1 MPPVQA
7 VTAPEA
13 DTPILSAGTP
23 AGHTPDAGAPS
34 AQSDTGRKL
43 ALNFFLL
50 VAGEMTAKLLTFAS
64 LTYLARTLGPTNYGF
79 IEFTL
84 AVMVFFTLPADLGLG
99 SYGAREIA
107 HNPANTSRLLH
118 AVTGLRMALALCSM
132 ALLAVF
138 ILLLNKGPEV
148 KYLIAL
154 YGVSLLGG
162 PFLLQWFFQA
172 HDQMRWVG
180 VASIIRQA
188 GFAALVFIFCHRQSS
203 LIYVGAIECGS
214 VACVAIYCACV
225 TRRMGFGWPWPDL
238 RLRHLA
244 GHLGQAVPIGLA
256 EIAWAFMWYFCT
268 VLLGLVFSGST
279 LGWFGAAHRVVMALH
294 TFVWLYFFNL
304 LPSISRCVGRPAA
317 QLLDLMNGS
326 IRLIAWTGLFGAALL
341 TALAPQVLG
350 ILYGQSFRG
359 AAASFSILVW
369 MLPIAMLSGHY
380 RYTLIAY
387 RLQNRLLR
395 CTVISAVVAVA
406 LGFALVPLY
415 GGMGAAW
422 ALLIA
427 NAVNALLVWNA
438 VRVLVTAI
446 PLRALLAAPVCALL
460 ISAIVYFALASRNPP
475 LAVSAAVTVYV
486 AALLCFDGRR
496 LFSFMR
502 SLAPALR
509 GV

>member
-1 MPPVQA
+1 MPPVPA
-7 VTAPEA
+7 VMPPEL
-13 DTPILSAGTP
+13 DTPILATGTSA
-23 AGHTPDAGAPS
+23 APN
-34 AQSDTGRKL
+34 DTGRKL

-50 VAGEMTAKLLTFAS
+50 VAGEMTAKVLTFAS
-64 LTYLARTLGPTNYGF
+64 LTYLARTLGPTDYGF

-84 AVMVFFTLPADLGLG
+84 AVMVFFSLPADLGLG
-99 SYGAREIA
+99 AYGAREIA
-107 HNPANTSRLLH
+107 HNPANASRLLH

-138 ILLLNKGPEV
+138 ILLLNKSTEV
-148 KYLIAL
+148 KYLLAL

-188 GFAALVFIFCHRQSS
+188 GFAALVFIFCRRQSS
-203 LIYVGAIECGS
+203 LVYVGAIECGS
-214 VACVAIYCACV
+214 VACVALYCALI

-238 RLRHLA
+238 RFRHLA
-244 GHLGQAVPIGLA
+244 GHLGQAIPIGLA

-268 VLLGLVFSGST
+268 VLLGLVLSGIP
-279 LGWFGAAHRVVMALH
+279 LGWFGAAHRVVMALN

-326 IRLIAWTGLFGAALL
+326 IRLTAWTGLFGAALL

-350 ILYGQSFRG
+350 ILYGSNFRG
-359 AAASFSILVW
+359 AAVSLSILVW

-380 RYTLIAY
+380 RYALIAY

-395 CTVISAVVAVA
+395 CTVISAVVAVG

-415 GGMGAAW
+415 GGTGAAW

-427 NAVNALLVWNA
+427 NAVNFLLVWYAVRELVTVIPLGANLAAPLGALLVA
-438 VRVLVTAI
+438 G
-446 PLRALLAAPVCALL
+446 
-460 ISAIVYFALASRNPP
+460 IVYAALAGRNVP
-475 LAVSAAVTVYV
+475 LAVSGAVTVYL

-502 SLAPALR
+502 SLSPALQKP
-509 GV
+509 

>member
-7 VTAPEA
+7 
-13 DTPILSAGTP
+13 DTLPASETPTLPAATP
-23 AGHTPDAGAPS
+23 AQT
-34 AQSDTGRKL
+34 DTGRKL
-43 ALNFFLL
+43 AFNFFLL
-50 VAGEMTAKLLTFAS
+50 VAGEMTAKVLTFAS

-84 AVMVFFTLPADLGLG
+84 AVMVFFSLPADLGLG
-99 SYGAREIA
+99 AYGAREIA
-107 HNPANTSRLLH
+107 HNPANAARLLH
-118 AVTGLRMALALCSM
+118 VVTGLRMLLALCSM

-138 ILLLNKGPEV
+138 IMLLNKGAEV
-148 KYLIAL
+148 KYLLAL

-188 GFAALVFIFCHRQSS
+188 GFAALVFIFCRRQTS
-203 LIYVGAIECGS
+203 LVYVGAFECGS
-214 VACVAIYCACV
+214 ILCVALYCAYV

-238 RLRHLA
+238 RIRHLA

-268 VLLGLVFSGST
+268 VLLGLVFSGLT

-304 LPSISRCVGRPAA
+304 LPSISRCVGRPTG
-317 QLLDLMNGS
+317 QLLHLMNGS
-326 IRLIAWTGLFGAALL
+326 MRFIAWTGLFGAALL

-350 ILYGQSFRG
+350 LLYGQSFRG
-359 AAASFSILVW
+359 AAGSFSILIW

-387 RLQNRLLR
+387 RLQNSLLR

-406 LGFALVPLY
+406 LGFALVPFY
-415 GGMGAAW
+415 GGVGAAW

-427 NAVNALLVWNA
+427 NAVNFLLVWNA
-438 VRVLVTAI
+438 VRTLVTSI
-446 PLRALLAAPVCALL
+446 PLRAHLTVPLGALF
-460 ISAIVYFALASRNPP
+460 ISALVYFGLVNRDLAW
-475 LAVSAAVTVYV
+475 AVGGAVTVYL
-486 AALLCFDGRR
+486 AALVCFDGRR
-496 LFSFMR
+496 LSSFMR
-502 SLAPALR
+502 SLAPAVR
-509 GV
+509 DV

>member
-1 MPPVQA
+1 MPPA
-7 VTAPEA
+7 A
-13 DTPILSAGTP
+13 DTPIVAAPPNP
-23 AGHTPDAGAPS
+23 AGHL
-34 AQSDTGRKL
+34 DTGRKL

-50 VAGEMTAKLLTFAS
+50 VAGEITAKLLTFAS
-64 LTYLARTLGPTNYGF
+64 LTYLARTLGPADYGF
-79 IEFTL
+79 VEFTL

-107 HNPANTSRLLH
+107 HNPSNASRLLH

-138 ILLLNKGPEV
+138 ILLLNKSTEV
-148 KYLIAL
+148 KLLLAL
-154 YGVSLLGG
+154 YGVSLLGH

-172 HDQMRWVG
+172 HDQMRLVG
-180 VASIIRQA
+180 IASIIRQA
-188 GFAALVFIFCHRQSS
+188 GFAALVFLFCRRQYS
-203 LIYVGAIECGS
+203 LVYVGAIECGS
-214 VACVAIYCACV
+214 VACVAFYCAWI

-238 RLRHLA
+238 RLRRLA
-244 GHLGQAVPIGLA
+244 GHLTEALPIGLS

-268 VLLGLVFSGST
+268 VLLGLVLSGLA
-279 LGWFGAAHRVVMALH
+279 LGWFGAAHRIVMALH

-304 LPSISRCVGRPAA
+304 LPSISRCVNRPAR

-341 TALAPQVLG
+341 TALAPQVFG
-350 ILYGQSFRG
+350 IVYGPGFRG
-359 AAASFSILVW
+359 ASASFSVLVW

-395 CTVISAVVAVA
+395 CTVISAAVAVV
-406 LGFALVPLY
+406 LGLALVPLY
-415 GGMGAAW
+415 AGVGAAW

-427 NAVNALLVWNA
+427 NGINFLLVRHA
-438 VRVLVTAI
+438 VRELVAAV
-446 PLRALLAAPVCALL
+446 PLGANLAAPVAALL
-460 ISAIVYFALASRNPP
+460 ISAVVYLALAGRNQP
-475 LAVSAAVTVYV
+475 LALSGAISVYL
-486 AALLCFDGRR
+486 AALLCCDGRR
-496 LFSFMR
+496 LFSFAR
-502 SLAPALR
+502 SLVPAMR

>member
-1 MPPVQA
+1 MPPA
-7 VTAPEA
+7 A
-13 DTPILSAGTP
+13 DTPIVAAQPDP
-23 AGHTPDAGAPS
+23 AEHPNPAHI
-34 AQSDTGRKL
+34 DTGRKL

-64 LTYLARTLGPTNYGF
+64 LTYLARTLGPTDYGF

-99 SYGAREIA
+99 SYGVREIA
-107 HNPANTSRLLH
+107 HNPSNAARLLH

-138 ILLLNKGPEV
+138 ILLLNKGTEV
-148 KYLIAL
+148 KLLIAL

-180 VASIIRQA
+180 IASIIRQA
-188 GFAALVFIFCHRQSS
+188 GFAALVFIFCRRQSS
-203 LIYVGAIECGS
+203 LVYVGAIECGS
-214 VACVAIYCACV
+214 VACVAFYCAWV
-225 TRRMGFGWPWPDL
+225 TRSMGYGWPWPDM

-244 GHLGQAVPIGLA
+244 GHLAQALPIGLA

-268 VLLGLVFSGST
+268 VLLGVVLSGIA
-279 LGWFGAAHRVVMALH
+279 LGWFGAAHRIVMALH
-294 TFVWLYFFNL
+294 TFVYLYFFNL
-304 LPSISRCVGRPAA
+304 LPSISRTVGRPAG

-326 IRLIAWTGLFGAALL
+326 IRLIGWTGLFGAALL
-341 TALAPQVLG
+341 TALAPQVFV
-350 ILYGQSFRG
+350 ILYGPGFRG
-359 AAASFSILVW
+359 AAASFSVLVW

-387 RLQNRLLR
+387 RLQNTLLR
-395 CTVISAVVAVA
+395 CAVISAVVAVA

-415 GGMGAAW
+415 AGVGAAW

-427 NAVNALLVWNA
+427 NAINFVLVRNA
-438 VRVLVTAI
+438 VSKLVAAV
-446 PLRALLAAPVCALL
+446 PLGANLAAPLGALL
-460 ISAIVYFALASRNPP
+460 ISGVVYAALAGRSIP
-475 LAVSAAVTVYV
+475 LALSGAITVYL
-486 AALLCFDGRR
+486 AALLWFDGRR
-496 LFSFMR
+496 LFSFAR
-502 SLAPALR
+502 RLAPAMR
-509 GV
+509 GI